1 MAAGGSLP
9 PHSTHEF
16 WRRDGSGSCCGR
28 RAPVLGVGGWVLR
41 VVGEVEVMV
50 DVKSAEPS
58 KVNAWSLIG
67 LVQGA
72 LLLGETVTPE
82 RWNEFVGMA
91 GRE

>member
-1 MAAGGSLP
+1 
-9 PHSTHEF
+9 
-16 WRRDGSGSCCGR
+16 
-28 RAPVLGVGGWVLR
+28 
-41 VVGEVEVMV
+41 MV
-50 DVKSAEPS
+50 DVKSADPYW
-58 KVNAWSLIG
+58 VNAWQLIG

>member
-1 MAAGGSLP
+1 M
-9 PHSTHEF
+9 
-16 WRRDGSGSCCGR
+16 
-28 RAPVLGVGGWVLR
+28 LR

-67 LVQGA
+67 LSQGA

-91 GRE
+91 GRG